1 MILLLRGGWTC
12 CACNLILSCGGKFAV
27 SFPILSAIVFV
38 PLIGGLIAAALP
50 RQFAW
55 LWALGVALLDLI
67 FAVVLGLQFAQTNGG
82 FQFTEHQPWIPG
94 LGLDYRLGVDG
105 ISLFLVLLTSLLAV
119 VALAASREQ
128 AQDPKRSGTY
138 FALMLLLVTG
148 IQGVFLATNVFLFYV
163 FWEIMLVPAYL
174 LIGTFGGPR
183 RAYAA
188 IKFVIY
194 TAIGS
199 LLMLAGVIGLGA
211 AASNSV
217 GHYTL
222 DLPTLLRAHLAPEA
236 QGVLFLA
243 FFAAFAVK
251 SPLFPFHAWLPDA
264 YTEAPTPVTVLLA
277 GAMSKT
283 GAYGFIRFCLPLF
296 PNAVRQAA
304 PIIETL
310 AVIGILYCAVQT
322 LVQTDFK
329 RLLAYSSV
337 SHMGVILLGIFALNA
352 QGLDGAVLQMVNHGI
367 TTGALFL
374 IAGLIAERANT
385 RSIKDLGGMAT
396 RLPLLAV
403 VFCVAALSS
412 LGLPGLN
419 SFAGEFLALLG
430 AFRSNI
436 TFGVLGTLVVI
447 PAAWYLLRFFQGVME
462 GPLPPKPAEDPAIP
476 AANLPRP
483 AAVRDLNLGE
493 LAILAPLLA
502 LMVLIGFVP
511 APLPDRIEP
520 AVTQSVLQAI
530 APPPVAVPLLR
541 IHP

>member
-1 MILLLRGGWTC
+1 
-12 CACNLILSCGGKFAV
+12 V
-27 SFPILSAIVFV
+27 SFPVLSAIVFV
-38 PLIGGLIAAALP
+38 PLIGGVIAMVLP
-50 RQFAW
+50 RQIAW
-55 LWALGVALLDLI
+55 IWAMVVALLEL
-67 FAVVLGLQFAQTNGG
+67 VLTAIVGLQFAQTNGG

-94 LGLDYRLGVDG
+94 LGLDYSLGVDG
-105 ISLFLVLLTSLLAV
+105 ISLFLVILTALLAFV
-119 VALAASREQ
+119 TLAASARQ
-128 AQDPKRSGTY
+128 ARDPKRSGTY
-138 FALMLLLVTG
+138 FALMLLLTTG

-188 IKFVIY
+188 MKFVIY
-194 TAIGS
+194 TAVGS

-211 AASNSV
+211 AASASI

-222 DLPTLLRAHLAPEA
+222 DLPTLLHTHIATDA
-236 QGVLFLA
+236 QGFLFLA

-251 SPLFPFHAWLPDA
+251 APLFPFHAWLPDA
-264 YTEAPTPVTVLLA
+264 YSEAPTPVTVLLA

-296 PNAVRQAA
+296 PNAVKQAA

-310 AVIGILYCAVQT
+310 AVIGILYCAVQA
-322 LVQTDFK
+322 LVQVDFK

-337 SHMGVILLGIFALNA
+337 SHMGVILLGIFALNT
-352 QGLDGAVLQMVNHGI
+352 QGIDGAVLQMVNHGI

-374 IAGLIAERANT
+374 IAGFIADRANT
-385 RSIKDLGGMAT
+385 RSIKDLGGLAT
-396 RLPLLAV
+396 RLPILAV

-430 AFRSNI
+430 AFRSNVV
-436 TFGVLGTLVVI
+436 FGVLGTLVVI

-462 GPLPPKPAEDPAIP
+462 GPPPTDGATGEGASGTVQ
-476 AANLPRP
+476 
-483 AAVRDLNLGE
+483 AVATRDLSVGE
-493 LAILAPLLA
+493 IAILVPLLA

-511 APLPDRIEP
+511 KPLPDRIEP
-520 AVTQSVLQAI
+520 AVTQSVLPSVSSSTQA
-530 APPPVAVPLLR
+530 APLLR
-541 IHP
+541 INH